1 MATAGTGALR
11 ALLGLAQ
18 DDPTALRLA
27 RDGGHAFVSASLRA
41 YVIAALAE
49 IDDDARARPTL
60 VVVGDDRA
68 ARDLAGDLGAWLS
81 PRRVRYYPS
90 RGVAYESHLA
100 PPAHLVGL
108 RVAAL
113 DALLG
118 AEREDGGD
126 AATEQPVVVV
136 SAVALSEKVPD
147 PSLRPRSFTL
157 RVGELLD
164 LDECAAELVRAG
176 YERVDQVE
184 ERGQFALRG
193 GLLDVFPATE
203 DRAVRVDMFD
213 VEIESLRWFSTF
225 TQRSLGDAHEVEIAP
240 AAELALEHRELAEL
254 AAEELPARRLAAAER
269 ASGSDGGSG
278 PGTSSCRTSPSCCRS
293 SASARCWTWW
303 VPTPSCWW
311 PPRRTSSRCSTTTG
325 ATSARRSASE
335 DAHHLYVDLQSIRA
349 TLHRRARI
357 WLSAHSSGQQL
368 ELRAQSADTAAR
380 SLAEAEPELE
390 KLVRSGYR
398 TVVAFPRRGEGER
411 AAYNLGRLK
420 ATWLGESGREHRE
433 AGPEDHRIE
442 GAYNDGDTPLVDGD
456 SPVTRRPLEP
466 SLRFVAASLREGFV
480 APQLKLA
487 VFPEHRL
494 LRRRRAERPDT
505 PAGRGG
511 PGGARRGALRS
522 FTELRTGDIVVHEDH
537 GVARFA
543 GFETRTVAD
552 VTRDYLYLEYQGD
565 DRVYVPT
572 DQLAKISRY
581 VGAGAGANPPLS
593 KLGGTRW
600 ETMKARARRAAQEL
614 AGELLTLYAE
624 RRRRSG
630 HAFGPD
636 SDWQREFEER
646 FPFTETPDQR
656 DAIELV
662 KSDME
667 APQPMDRLI
676 CGDVGYGKTEV
687 ALRAAFKSAAEGKQ
701 VLMLVPTTILA
712 QQHYGTFAE
721 RLADYPFTLEHVS
734 RFRSAAE
741 QKAAINGFAEGRVDI
756 LIGTHRVLSRDVR
769 AKDLGL
775 LIVDEEQR
783 FGVKQKELLRQLKL
797 KVDVISMSATP
808 IPRTLQM
815 SLAGLRDISVIETPP
830 EGRRPV
836 RTYVGE
842 YEEELIKRAI
852 ERERARGGQAFF
864 LHNRVE
870 SIDETAE
877 RLRAL
882 CPGVRFAVAHGQMG
896 EGELEAVMMDYLR
909 GGADVL
915 VCTSIIESGIDIPQ
929 ANTLIVERADTFGL
943 AQLYQIR
950 GRVGRSRERAYAYLL
965 YDSAAALT
973 PEAAQRLSALSD
985 YTELGAGF
993 KIAMRDLEIRGA
1005 GNLLGDEQSGH
1016 VAALGFELY
1025 MQMLDEA
1032 VAAAEPEQEGEALP
1046 EPVRL
1051 DVSVDAYVPADY
1063 VPYEQA
1069 KIEVHR
1075 RVAGA
1080 LEVADVERLR
1090 EELEDRFGPLPE
1102 PVENLLALQRARIK
1116 FGQAGARTVSFR
1128 GDRLAVVPIELDSAK
1143 ARRLREELPEAL
1155 YESGRSQVSVRVP
1168 KDGTERFPSV
1178 VAAADALLAIVR
1190 EAA

>member
-1 MATAGTGALR
+1 MAPAAPALR
-11 ALLGLAQ
+11 TLLGLAEE
-18 DDPTALRLA
+18 DEAPARLA
-27 RDGGHAFVSASLRA
+27 RDGGHAFVSASLRP
-41 YVIAALAE
+41 YLIAALAE
-49 IDDDARARPTL
+49 LGETARRRPVM

-68 ARDLAGDLGAWLS
+68 ARDLAADLRAWLS

-90 RGVAYESHLA
+90 RGVAYESHLV
-100 PPAHLVGL
+100 PPPHLVGL

-113 DALLG
+113 DALLDG
-118 AEREDGGD
+118 ARGEE
-126 AATEQPVVVV
+126 EPPVVVV

-147 PSLRPRSFTL
+147 PSLRPHSFTL

-164 LDECAAELVRAG
+164 LDECAAALVGAG

-203 DRAVRVDMFD
+203 ERAVRVDMFD

-225 TQRSLGDAHEVEIAP
+225 TQRSLGDVDEVEIAP
-240 AAELALEHRELAEL
+240 AAELAAEHRELAEIAAATHAFEPDGGEGAERPDIAEL
-254 AAEELPARRLAAAER
+254 LPVERFGALLDLVGGDTELIVAAEEELAPVLRDHWSDVSAAF
-269 ASGSDGGSG
+269 GD
-278 PGTSSCRTSPSCCRS
+278 
-293 SASARCWTWW
+293 
-303 VPTPSCWW
+303 
-311 PPRRTSSRCSTTTG
+311 
-325 ATSARRSASE
+325 E
-335 DAHHLYVDLQSIRA
+335 DAHHLYVSPESIRQ
-349 TLHRRARI
+349 TLEQRARI
-357 WLSAHSSGQQL
+357 WLSAISSGQEI

-420 ATWLGESGREHRE
+420 ASWLGEDVDVGRQ
-433 AGPEDHRIE
+433 
-442 GAYNDGDTPLVDGD
+442 V
-456 SPVTRRPLEP
+456 LEP
-466 SLRFVAASLREGFV
+466 SLRFAPASLREGFI
-480 APQLKLA
+480 APQFKLA

-494 LRRRRAERPDT
+494 LRRRRAERPG
-505 PAGRGG
+505 AGRGER
-511 PGGARRGALRS
+511 PGRQRGALRS

-543 GFETRTVAD
+543 GFETRTVAN

-565 DRVYVPT
+565 DRVFVPT

-581 VGAGAGANPPLS
+581 VGAGGEHPPLS

-600 ETMKARARRAAQEL
+600 DTMKARARRAAQEL
-614 AGELLTLYAE
+614 AGELLGLYAE
-624 RRRRSG
+624 RRRRTG
-630 HAFGPD
+630 HTFEPD

-646 FPFTETPDQR
+646 FPFTETADQR
-656 DAIELV
+656 EAIELV
-662 KSDME
+662 KADME
-667 APQPMDRLI
+667 APRPMDRLI

-687 ALRAAFKSAAEGKQ
+687 ALRAAFKAANDGKQ

-712 QQHYGTFAE
+712 QQHYGTFVE
-721 RLADYPFTLEHVS
+721 RLADYPFTIEHVS

-741 QKAAINGFAEGRVDI
+741 QKAAIKGFAEGRVDI

-836 RTYVGE
+836 RNYVGE
-842 YEEELIKRAI
+842 YEEELVRRAI
-852 ERERARGGQAFF
+852 MREHERGGQAFF

-870 SIDETAE
+870 TIEETAE

-896 EGELEAVMMDYLR
+896 EGELESTMMDYLR

-929 ANTLIVERADTFGL
+929 ANTLIVENADTFGL

-950 GRVGRSRERAYAYLL
+950 GRVGRSGERAYAYLL

-973 PEAAQRLSALSD
+973 AEAAQRLAALSD

-1032 VAAAEPEQEGEALP
+1032 GRAAEPQQDGESLP

-1051 DVSVDAYVPADY
+1051 DVHVDAYVPADY
-1063 VPYEQA
+1063 IPYEQA

-1080 LEVADVERLR
+1080 LEVAEVERLR
-1090 EELEDRFGPLPE
+1090 EELEDRFGEVPE
-1102 PVENLLALQRARIK
+1102 PLENLLALQRARIK
-1116 FGQAGARTVSFR
+1116 FGEAGAQTVSFR
-1128 GDRLAVVPIELDSAK
+1128 GDRLAVVPIELDSRR
-1143 ARRLREELPEAL
+1143 ARRLREELPDAL
-1155 YESGRSQVSVRVP
+1155 YESGRSQVSMRVP
-1168 KDGTERFPSV
+1168 KDGTDRFPRV
-1178 VAAADALLAIVR
+1178 VRAADVLLSIMR